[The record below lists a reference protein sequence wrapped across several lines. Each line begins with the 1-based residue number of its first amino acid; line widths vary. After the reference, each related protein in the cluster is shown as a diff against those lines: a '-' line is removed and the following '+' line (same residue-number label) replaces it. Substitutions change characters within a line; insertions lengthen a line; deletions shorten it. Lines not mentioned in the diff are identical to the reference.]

1 MFNTYIHFYIIIIW
15 WFLEPI
21 NSLDHHHTYPA
32 ADLPSIVSYRIVYVY
47 MISNLIF
54 IQFKFAFLCYNL
66 CCFDGNIFLNSV
78 KVHVI
83 FEFEFFYAR
92 SLWIISC
99 WTHTQRD
106 TLVWVSFYSAD
117 AAATAHD
124 ADAADTFAFA
134 FHESIKFIMMQQINS
149 EIKESWATEEKVIL
163 EREYLCTYNY
173 AAEWI
178 HKE

>member
-1 MFNTYIHFYIIIIW
+1 MVVSWTDQQPWSPPHIPYCWFASYYIGSFMCIW
-15 WFLEPI
+15 YQIWFLYI
-21 NSLDHHHTYPA
+21 LN
-32 ADLPSIVSYRIVYVY
+32 
-47 MISNLIF
+47 
-54 IQFKFAFLCYNL
+54 FAFLCYNL
-66 CCFDGNIFLNSV
+66 CWFERNILLNSV

-117 AAATAHD
+117 A
-124 ADAADTFAFA
+124 DAAANTDTFAFA

-149 EIKESWATEEKVIL
+149 EMKESWATKKKVIL